1 MRQGEPVI
9 EESRAVEDVHH
20 LRLMAL
26 LHELVREKG
35 NRGAA
40 SALGLDPRTVASC
53 MKTGRLSWR
62 VREALEQ
69 GLQSGAGSAA
79 ARQRKRNDS
88 LEGRIEGWEG
98 KLRSG
103 LDEIRAAVAG
113 EVEALREEQAK
124 AMRHVERRLVR
135 LEAGRSAQDG
145 MERTSPTGAEPEPS
159 KRRYVRPRTHP
170 QLVTLEAEPDE
181 DLVYGDATPV
191 IVEWRGVRAEFLKT
205 LKTGTTLH
213 RTEVQEPML
222 ELEIAIVGE
231 HELTL
236 PPASFP
242 WDEFDRRDQLWERT
256 QDLKRVRAEPER
268 ERALLRRWLRRV
280 FTFGLWRNS
289 HSVVKVADGRAGPG

>member
-9 EESRAVEDVHH
+9 EESRAVENVHH

-79 ARQRKRNDS
+79 ARQRERNDA
-88 LEGRIEGWEG
+88 LKGRVGELEG

-103 LDEIRAAVAG
+103 LDEVRAAVAG

-124 AMRHVERRLVR
+124 AMRHV
-135 LEAGRSAQDG
+135 
-145 MERTSPTGAEPEPS
+145 
-159 KRRYVRPRTHP
+159 
-170 QLVTLEAEPDE
+170 
-181 DLVYGDATPV
+181 
-191 IVEWRGVRAEFLKT
+191 
-205 LKTGTTLH
+205 
-213 RTEVQEPML
+213 
-222 ELEIAIVGE
+222 
-231 HELTL
+231 
-236 PPASFP
+236 
-242 WDEFDRRDQLWERT
+242 
-256 QDLKRVRAEPER
+256 
-268 ERALLRRWLRRV
+268 
-280 FTFGLWRNS
+280 
-289 HSVVKVADGRAGPG
+289 

>member
-1 MRQGEPVI
+1 MRHTEPVI

-20 LRLMAL
+20 LRLMSL
-26 LHELVREKG
+26 LHELVRTKG

-40 SALGLDPRTVASC
+40 SALGIDPRTVASC

-79 ARQRKRNDS
+79 ARQRKRNDA

-98 KLRSG
+98 KLRSS
-103 LDEIRAAVAG
+103 LEDVRTSVAG
-113 EVEALREEQAK
+113 EVKVLREEHAK
-124 AMRHVERRLVR
+124 SMRYVERRLVR

-145 MERTSPTGAEPEPS
+145 MERRSPTGAEPEPS
-159 KRRYVRPRTHP
+159 KRRYVRPRTYP
-170 QLVTLEAEPDE
+170 QLVTPEAEPDE

-191 IVEWRGVRAEFLKT
+191 IVEWRSVRAEFLKT
-205 LKTGTTLH
+205 RTTLD

-222 ELEIAIVGE
+222 EMEIALVGE

-242 WDEFDRRDQLWERT
+242 WDEFDRRDKVWERT
-256 QDLKRVRAEPER
+256 QDPKRVRAER
-268 ERALLRRWLRRV
+268 NRALLRRWLRRV
-280 FTFGLWRNS
+280 LTVGLWRN
-289 HSVVKVADGRAGPG
+289 

>member
-103 LDEIRAAVAG
+103 LDEVRAAVAG

-181 DLVYGDATPV
+181 DLVYGDATSV
-191 IVEWRGVRAEFLKT
+191 IVEWRRVRAEFLKT
-205 LKTGTTLH
+205 LKTGATLD

-242 WDEFDRRDQLWERT
+242 WDQFDRQDQLWERT
-256 QDLKRVRAEPER
+256 QDLKRVRAER

-280 FTFGLWRNS
+280 LTFGLWRN
-289 HSVVKVADGRAGPG
+289 

>member
-1 MRQGEPVI
+1 MSQTEPVI
-9 EESRAVEDVHH
+9 EDSRAVEDLHH

-40 SALGLDPRTVASC
+40 SVLGIDPRTVASC

-79 ARQRKRNDS
+79 ARQRERNDA
-88 LEGRIEGWEG
+88 LEGRIEEMEG

-103 LDEIRAAVAG
+103 IEEVRAVVAG
-113 EVEALREEQAK
+113 EVEALREEHARS
-124 AMRHVERRLVR
+124 MRHVERRLVR
-135 LEAGRSAQDG
+135 LEAGRNGS
-145 MERTSPTGAEPEPS
+145 ETPSPLGGGSEPGP
-159 KRRYVRPRTHP
+159 KRRYVPSRSYP

-181 DLVYGDATPV
+181 DLVYGEAAPV
-191 IVEWRGVRAEFLKT
+191 IVEWRRVRAEFLKT
-205 LKTGTTLH
+205 RTTLD

-222 ELEIAIVGE
+222 EMELALVGE

-242 WDEFDRRDQLWERT
+242 WDQFDRRDKVWERT
-256 QDLKRVRAEPER
+256 QDLKRVRAER
-268 ERALLRRWLRRV
+268 NRALLRRWLRRV
-280 FTFGLWRNS
+280 LTFGLWRN
-289 HSVVKVADGRAGPG
+289 

>member
-53 MKTGRLSWR
+53 MKTVRLSWR

-79 ARQRKRNDS
+79 ARQRERNDA
-88 LEGRIEGWEG
+88 LKGRVGELEG

-103 LDEIRAAVAG
+103 LDEVRAAVAG

-170 QLVTLEAEPDE
+170 QLLTLEAEPDE
-181 DLVYGDATPV
+181 DLVYGDARSV
-191 IVEWRGVRAEFLKT
+191 IVEWRRVRAEFLKT
-205 LKTGTTLH
+205 LKTGTTLD

-242 WDEFDRRDQLWERT
+242 WDQFDRQDQLWERT
-256 QDLKRVRAEPER
+256 QDLKRVRAER

-280 FTFGLWRNS
+280 LTFGLWRN
-289 HSVVKVADGRAGPG
+289 